1 VSAGTVF
8 RRPIRLI
15 PTLMNGFATL
25 PRRAAR
31 RSVMGSVALAAL
43 FSGAAGAQGASAPLK
58 YPATARGVETDDLGG
73 VRVPDPYRWL
83 EAVTSSEVR
92 TWLDAQ
98 DVVTNS
104 YLAQVPRRAEL
115 ADRVRRFALY
125 PKLGAP
131 FGGGERLFYY
141 ENSGLENQ
149 PALYVQDRHDTPARV
164 LIDPNAF
171 SHDGLIAIV
180 DQAPSPDG
188 RYLAYAVSIEGS
200 AWRQVRVRDV
210 RSGQDLTDEVRG
222 VKESPLSWTKDERG
236 FFYVRSDIGAT
247 PASNPLAPDGRQRLY
262 YHRIGQR
269 QSDDRLVYE
278 SASHPDWRLRADV
291 SEDGQY
297 LAIALRPGAG
307 TELPN
312 RLYFIDLDNPKRP
325 NLGAPI
331 VKLFDTGD
339 ALYEFISSDGPLF
352 FIRTTKDAARARV
365 VAVDINSPDVDHWT
379 TVVRETFDPL
389 IGALR
394 VDDRIIAHRLHDAH
408 SVLELYSF
416 DGGARGIVPL
426 PGSGVGTVA
435 EVNGRSEDREFYFA
449 YSSVLQ
455 PPSIYRYDLDGKS
468 AISYRS
474 ARPDTALAQYET
486 TQLFYSSKDGTRV
499 PLFIT
504 ARRGIALDGTHPTL
518 LAGDG
523 AFNTPSTPTYSAMVA
538 AWLESGGVYAVA
550 NVRGGGEDG
559 RAWHD
564 VATGARKQTT
574 FDDFVAAAEFL
585 VDQRYTR
592 PSLLAIS
599 GRGNGGLLVGATITQ
614 RPDFFGAAL
623 IDAGLLDMAR
633 FNRFTGGAAW
643 TREFGS
649 PDSPSDLRALLGYSP
664 LQRVKAGT
672 TYPATLVTVGERDE
686 VVTPIHSYKFV
697 AALQASQAGAGPVLL
712 RVVKDVGFGAGTPL
726 GKELAVDADRLA
738 FLFGALHLAR

>member
-1 VSAGTVF
+1 MMNDSA
-8 RRPIRLI
+8 
-15 PTLMNGFATL
+15 AL
-25 PRRAAR
+25 PRRSTPSRLR
-31 RSVMGSVALAAL
+31 RALVLTWL
-43 FSGAAGAQGASAPLK
+43 FSGAMGAQTASPPLK
-58 YPATARGVETDDLGG
+58 YPVTLRGAESDEVSG
-73 VRVPDPYRWL
+73 VRVADPYRWL
-83 EAVTSSEVR
+83 EAVTTPEVR
-92 TWLDAQ
+92 NWLAAQ
-98 DVVTNS
+98 DAVTES
-104 YLAQVPRRAEL
+104 YLTQIPRRAEL
-115 ADRVRRFALY
+115 TDRVRRFALY
-125 PKLGAP
+125 PKLRAP

-180 DQAPSPDG
+180 DQAASPDG
-188 RYLAYAVSIEGS
+188 RYLAYAVSTQGS
-200 AWRQVRVRDV
+200 AWREVRVRDV
-210 RSGQDLTDEVRG
+210 RSGQDLSDELRG
-222 VKESPLSWTKDERG
+222 IKDSPLSWTRDERG
-236 FFYVRSDIGAT
+236 FFYVGFDGGAAP
-247 PASNPLAPDGRQRLY
+247 PANPLAPDSRQRLY

-269 QSDDRLVYE
+269 QADDRLVFE
-278 SASHPDWRLRADV
+278 ARDHLDWRLRADV

-297 LAIALRPGAG
+297 LVIAARPGAG
-307 TELPN
+307 SELPN
-312 RLYFIDLDNPKRP
+312 RVYFIDLDNPKRP

-352 FIRTTKDAARARV
+352 FIRTTKDAPRARV
-365 VAVDINSPDVDHWT
+365 VAVDINSPDPDHWT
-379 TVVRETFDPL
+379 TVVRETYDPL

-416 DGGARGIVPL
+416 DGGARGVVPL
-426 PGSGVGTVA
+426 PGSGIGTVT
-435 EVNGRSEDREFYFA
+435 EINGRGDDREFYFA

-468 AISYRS
+468 PISYRS

-486 TQLFYSSKDGTRV
+486 SQFFFSSKDGTRV

-518 LAGDG
+518 LSGEG
-523 AFNTPSTPTYSAMVA
+523 AFHASSTPTYSPLVA

-564 VATGARKQTT
+564 AATGARKQTS
-574 FDDFVAAAEFL
+574 FDDFIAAAEFL

-592 PSLLAIS
+592 PSLLAIA
-599 GRGNGGLLVGATITQ
+599 GRGNGGLLVGAAMTQ
-614 RPDFFGAAL
+614 RPDLFAAAL
-623 IDAGLLDMAR
+623 IDAGLLDMVR
-633 FNRFTGGAAW
+633 FNRFTVGGAW
-643 TREFGS
+643 TREYGS
-649 PDSPSDLRALLGYSP
+649 PENPSDLRALLGYSP
-664 LQRVKAGT
+664 LQRLKAET
-672 TYPATLVTVGERDE
+672 SYPATLVTVGDHDE
-686 VVTPIHSYKFV
+686 VFTPIHSYKFA
-697 AALQASQAGAGPVLL
+697 AALQASQAGAAPVLL
-712 RVVKDVGFGAGTPL
+712 RVVNNTGFGPGTPL
-726 GKELAVDADRLA
+726 AIELAIDADRLA